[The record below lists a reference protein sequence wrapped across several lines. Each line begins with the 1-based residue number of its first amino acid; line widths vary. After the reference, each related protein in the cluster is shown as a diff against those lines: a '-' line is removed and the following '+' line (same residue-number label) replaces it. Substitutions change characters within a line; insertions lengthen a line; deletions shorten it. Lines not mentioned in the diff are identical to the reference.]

1 MENLKNRAAKIGT
14 AVIAATASPL
24 ALAQTDYSSLT
35 TAVDWSNVGAS
46 LIAVGAAIIGIF
58 VVMKGVKLVTRMVKG
73 A

>member
-35 TAVDWSNVGAS
+35 TAVDWSDVGTS

>member
-14 AVIAATASPL
+14 ALIAATASPL

-35 TAVDWSNVGAS
+35 TAVDWSDVGTS